1 MKARAWLL
9 VAGAALLLTAAAV
22 EAAPSHIDAATK
34 FLLAWG
40 RGNWEELGTV
50 AADKVTVSAGGKE
63 SVIDVAGKKADATL
77 VFPFKGLSTVRTD
90 GMVTGVAVDDITV
103 RVGGEEKKGKGTLTL
118 EEKDGKITI
127 NKLTVE

>member
-1 MKARAWLL
+1 MKARAWFL

-22 EAAPSHIDAATK
+22 EAEPGHIDAAAR

-40 RGNWEELGTV
+40 RGNWEELAMV

-63 SVIDVAGKKADATL
+63 SVIDVTGKKADATL

-103 RVGGEEKKGKGTLTL
+103 NVGGEEKKGKGMLML
-118 EEKDGKITI
+118 DEKDGKITVT
-127 NKLTVE
+127 KLTVQ